1 MRTRYQVALGW
12 LGLLLLVA
20 VGWAE
25 RRRDPLTPA
34 EIDLL
39 RDTAQEPDARLKLF
53 VGFARARLDR
63 VDKAGTDPE
72 VKDKVQAI
80 RDRLQDFLDV
90 YDELDDNVGTFA
102 DRKDDIR
109 KSLKLVIEADTEF
122 QAKLRALKDGAAA
135 HKNEA
140 AEYNLLLADVMEAV
154 DSGANDHRQLLTEQ
168 QALAKEKKLIK
179 PN

>member
-1 MRTRYQVALGW
+1 MRARYRIALSLVA
-12 LGLLLLVA
+12 LLLVGSA
-20 VGWAE
+20 WAE
-25 RRRDPLTPA
+25 RRRDPLTPT

-53 VGFARARLDR
+53 VGFARARLDL
-63 VDKAGTDPE
+63 VDKARTDPE
-72 VKDKVQAI
+72 VKNKVQAT

-90 YDELDDNVGTFA
+90 YDELDDNVDTFS

-122 QAKLRALKDGAAA
+122 QAKLRALKDSSTS

-140 AEYNLLLADVMEAV
+140 AEYELLLADIIEAV
-154 DSGANDHRQLLTEQ
+154 DSGADDHRQLMTEQ
-168 QALAKEKKLIK
+168 QELAKEKKLVK
-179 PN
+179 PD